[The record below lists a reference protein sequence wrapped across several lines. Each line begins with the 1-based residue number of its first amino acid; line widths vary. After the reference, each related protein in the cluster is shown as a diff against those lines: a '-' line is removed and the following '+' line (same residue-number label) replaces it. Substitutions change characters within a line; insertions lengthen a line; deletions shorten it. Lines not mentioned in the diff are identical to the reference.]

1 MLFPHVSFVLE
12 VMGACLL
19 LVMIIYAVQLNRRLS
34 RLHADKA
41 YLQKMIVNFN
51 QATER
56 AEASVNRLRAGAIE
70 ASEALQANTK
80 LAKELRSDL
89 SFLIDR
95 AEGMADRLET
105 SVGMGRAAGAGR
117 PTASAEISAFRPA
130 GRQAAGQ
137 PDRQPARQP
146 DRQEAPSPAT
156 PAKAALSRALAGLR

>member
-12 VMGACLL
+12 VFGAGLL

-34 RLHADKA
+34 RLQADKA
-41 YLQKMIVNFN
+41 YLQKMIMSFN

-56 AEASVNRLRAGAIE
+56 AEASVNRLRAAAME
-70 ASEALQANTK
+70 ASDSLQSNTR

-95 AEGMADRLET
+95 AEGMADRLEG
-105 SVGMGRAAGAGR
+105 SIGSGRAARDERVQQA
-117 PTASAEISAFRPA
+117 PAATAEISAFRPVT
-130 GRQAAGQ
+130 GDRRPKSERRGAA
-137 PDRQPARQP
+137 
-146 DRQEAPSPAT
+146 

>member
-41 YLQKMIVNFN
+41 HLQKVVASFN

-56 AEASVNRLRAGAIE
+56 AEASINRLRTAALE
-70 ASEALQANTK
+70 ANESLQANTK

-95 AEGMADRLET
+95 AEGMADRLEG
-105 SVGMGRAAGAGR
+105 SIGASRSNIAGQPSMG
-117 PTASAEISAFRPA
+117 AEISAFRPA
-130 GRQAAGQ
+130 NRGKAATGS
-137 PDRQPARQP
+137 
-146 DRQEAPSPAT
+146 SPAKT
-156 PAKAALSRALAGLR
+156 ALSKALAGLR

>member
-19 LVMIIYAVQLNRRLS
+19 LVMIIYTVQLNRRLS
-34 RLHADKA
+34 RLQADKA

-95 AEGMADRLET
+95 AESMADRLET
-105 SVGMGRAAGAGR
+105 SVGKGRVAGAGR

-130 GRQAAGQ
+130 GRQSG
-137 PDRQPARQP
+137 
-146 DRQEAPSPAT
+146 RQESRTAEPSPAT